1 MSSGK
6 KKTTNTTTSTNDPPA
21 WSVPYFQQALNQA
34 SSLSRQPYIGYG
46 GPTVAGFTPD
56 QENAFTMNRALA
68 DQNAQWQANAG
79 DYVNRAIGGEFANPY
94 RDRQNQYAGE
104 NPYLGGMIDAANRD
118 ITQRYTDSTLPSQ
131 LAQFNAGG
139 AYGGSAMQ
147 QALSQGQ
154 QNLAQQLSDTNF
166 QYRNADY
173 DRQAQLA
180 ESALNR
186 DAALYNQDQQFRQSA
201 LGFLPQLQQMGYNDT
216 NQILKQGTLQQLLN
230 QQAINDDRD
239 QFYEWRDWDVNRQG
253 VLTGALNSIRG
264 GSSTNTTTGDNPNY
278 TSAGQNAAGYAAILA
293 SLWGSGS

>member
-6 KKTTNTTTSTNDPPA
+6 KKTTNTTVSTNDPPA
-21 WSVPYFQQALNQA
+21 WSVPYFQQALGQA
-34 SSLSRQPYIGYG
+34 SQLSRQPYVGYG

-79 DYVNRAIGGEFANPY
+79 QYVNDTISGYNRNPY
-94 RDRQNQYAGE
+94 SGE
-104 NPYLGGMIDAANRD
+104 NPYLGNMIDAANRD
-118 ITQRYTDSTLPSQ
+118 ITQRYTDATLPTQ

-173 DRQAQLA
+173 DRQAQLW
-180 ESALNR
+180 
-186 DAALYNQDQQFRQSA
+186 NQDQQLRQNA

-230 QQAINDDRD
+230 QQAINDDRQ
-239 QFYEWRDWDVNRQG
+239 QFNEWRDWGANRLG
-253 VLTGALNSIRG
+253 LLTNALGAIRG
-264 GSSTNTTTGDNPNY
+264 GSSSNTTTGDNPNY

-293 SLWGSGS
+293 SLWGNS

>member
-6 KKTTNTTTSTNDPPA
+6 KKTTNTTVSTNDPPA
-21 WSVPYFQQALNQA
+21 WSVPYFQQALGQA
-34 SSLSRQPYIGYG
+34 SQLSRQPYVGYG
-46 GPTVAGFTPD
+46 GPTVAGFTSD

-79 DYVNRAIGGEFANPY
+79 QYVNDTISGYNRNPY
-94 RDRQNQYAGE
+94 SGE
-104 NPYLGGMIDAANRD
+104 NPYLGNMIDAANRD
-118 ITQRYTDSTLPSQ
+118 ITQRYTDATLPTQ

-173 DRQAQLA
+173 DRQAQLW
-180 ESALNR
+180 
-186 DAALYNQDQQFRQSA
+186 NQDQQLRQNA

-230 QQAINDDRD
+230 QQAINDDRQ
-239 QFYEWRDWDVNRQG
+239 QFNEWRDWGVNRAG
-253 VLTGALNSIRG
+253 ILNNALGAIRG
-264 GSSTNTTTGDNPNY
+264 GSSSNTTTGDNPNY

-293 SLWGSGS
+293 SLWGNS

>member
-6 KKTTNTTTSTNDPPA
+6 KKTTNTTVSTNDPPA
-21 WSVPYFQQALNQA
+21 WSVPYFQQALGRA
-34 SSLSRQPYIGYG
+34 SQLSQQPYIGYG

-79 DYVNRAIGGEFANPY
+79 QYVNDTINGYNRNPY
-94 RDRQNQYAGE
+94 SGE
-104 NPYLGGMIDAANRD
+104 NPYLGNMIDAANRD
-118 ITQRYTDSTLPSQ
+118 ITQRYTESTLPTQ

-173 DRQAQLA
+173 DRQAQLW
-180 ESALNR
+180 
-186 DAALYNQDQQFRQSA
+186 NQDQQLRQSA

-230 QQAINDDRD
+230 QQAINDDRQ
-239 QFYEWRDWDVNRQG
+239 QFNEWRDWDANRLG
-253 VLTGALNSIRG
+253 LLTNALGAIRG
-264 GSSTNTTTGDNPNY
+264 GSSSNTTTGDNPNY

-293 SLWGSGS
+293 SLWGNS

>member
-6 KKTTNTTTSTNDPPA
+6 KKTTNTTVSTNDPPA
-21 WSVPYFQQALNQA
+21 WSTGYFQQALNRA
-34 SSLSRQPYIGYG
+34 SQLSQQPYVGYG

-68 DQNAQWQANAG
+68 DQNGQWQANAG

-94 RDRQNQYAGE
+94 RDQKNQYAGE
-104 NPYLGGMIDAANRD
+104 NPYLGNMIDAANRD
-118 ITQRYTDSTLPSQ
+118 ITQRYTESTLPTQ

-173 DRQAQLA
+173 DRQAELA
-180 ESALNR
+180 ESGLNR
-186 DAALYNQDQQFRQSA
+186 NAALYNQDQQFRQSA

-230 QQAINDDRD
+230 QQAINDDRQ
-239 QFYEWRDWDVNRQG
+239 QFNEWRDWDANRLG
-253 VLTGALNSIRG
+253 LLTNALGAIRG
-264 GSSTNTTTGDNPNY
+264 GSSSNTTTGDNPNY

-293 SLWGSGS
+293 SLWGNS

>member
-6 KKTTNTTTSTNDPPA
+6 KKTTNTTVSTNDPPA
-21 WSVPYFQQALNQA
+21 WATGYFQQALNRA
-34 SSLSRQPYIGYG
+34 GELSQQPYIGYG

-68 DQNAQWQANAG
+68 DSNAWTQARAG
-79 DYVNRAIGGEFANPY
+79 DYVNRVIGGEFSNPY
-94 RDRQNQYAGE
+94 IGQMNPYASE
-104 NPYLGGMIDAANRD
+104 NPYLGNMIDAANRD
-118 ITQRYTDSTLPSQ
+118 ITDRYNSSTLPTQ

-173 DRQAQLA
+173 DRRSQLV

-186 DAALYNQDQQFRQSA
+186 NGALYGQDQQLRQNA

-230 QQAINDDRD
+230 QQAINDDRQ
-239 QFYEWRDWDVNRQG
+239 QFNEWRDWDANRLG
-253 VLTGALNSIRG
+253 LLTNALGAIRG
-264 GSSTNTTTGDNPNY
+264 GSSSNTTTGDNPNY

-293 SLWGSGS
+293 SLWGNS

>member
-6 KKTTNTTTSTNDPPA
+6 KKTTNTTVSTNDPPA
-21 WSVPYFQQALNQA
+21 WSVPYFQQALGRA
-34 SSLSRQPYIGYG
+34 SQLSQQPYIGYG

-56 QENAFTMNRALA
+56 QENAFEMNRGLA

-79 DYVNRAIGGEFANPY
+79 KYVNDLINGYSRNPY
-94 RDRQNQYAGE
+94 SGE
-104 NPYLGGMIDAANRD
+104 NPYLGNMIDAANRD
-118 ITQRYTDSTLPSQ
+118 ITQRYTESTLPTQ
-131 LAQFNAGG
+131 LAQFNSGG

-166 QYRNADY
+166 QYRNADF
-173 DRQAQLA
+173 DRQAQIW
-180 ESALNR
+180 
-186 DAALYNQDQQFRQSA
+186 NQDQQLRQNA

-230 QQAINDDRD
+230 QQAINDDRQ
-239 QFYEWRDWDVNRQG
+239 QFNEWRDWDVNRAG
-253 VLTGALNSIRG
+253 LLTNALGAIRG
-264 GSSTNTTTGDNPNY
+264 GSNSNTTTGDNPNY

-293 SLWGSGS
+293 SLWGNS

>member
-6 KKTTNTTTSTNDPPA
+6 KKTTNTTVSTNDPPA
-21 WSVPYFQQALNQA
+21 WSVPYFQQALGRA
-34 SSLSRQPYIGYG
+34 SQLSQQPYVGYG

-68 DQNAQWQANAG
+68 DENGQLQAMAG
-79 DYVNRAIGGEFANPY
+79 SYLGGVINGYHDNPY
-94 RDRQNQYAGE
+94 RDQANQYAGE
-104 NPYLGGMIDAANRD
+104 NPYLGNMIDAANRD
-118 ITQRYTDSTLPSQ
+118 ITKRYTDSTLPTQ

-173 DRQAQLA
+173 DRQSQLA

-186 DAALYNQDQQFRQSA
+186 NASLYNQDQQLRQQA
-201 LGFLPQLQQMGYNDT
+201 LGFLPQLQQMGYTDT

-230 QQAINDDRD
+230 QQAINDDRQ
-239 QFYEWRDWDVNRQG
+239 QFNDWRDWDANRLG
-253 VLTGALNSIRG
+253 LLTNALGAIRG
-264 GSSTNTTTGDNPNY
+264 GSSSNTTTGDNPNY

-293 SLWGSGS
+293 SLWGNS

>member
-6 KKTTNTTTSTNDPPA
+6 KKTTNTTVSTNDPPA
-21 WSVPYFQQALNQA
+21 WSVPYFQQALGRA
-34 SSLSRQPYIGYG
+34 SQLSQQPYVGYG

-79 DYVNRAIGGEFANPY
+79 DYVNRVIGGEFANPY
-94 RDRQNQYAGE
+94 IGQKNQYAGE
-104 NPYLGGMIDAANRD
+104 NPYLNNMIDAANRD
-118 ITQRYTDSTLPSQ
+118 ITTRYSDSTLPTQ
-131 LAQFNAGG
+131 LAQFNSGG

-186 DAALYNQDQQFRQSA
+186 NSALYNQDQQFRQNA

-230 QQAINDDRD
+230 QQAINDDRQ
-239 QFYEWRDWDVNRQG
+239 QFNEWRDWDANRLG
-253 VLTGALNSIRG
+253 LLTNALGAIRG
-264 GSSTNTTTGDNPNY
+264 GTGTETKTGDNPNY
-278 TSAGQNAAGYAAILA
+278 TSAGQNAAGYAQILA
-293 SLWGSGS
+293 SLWSNS

>member
-6 KKTTNTTTSTNDPPA
+6 KKTTNTTVSTNDPPA
-21 WSVPYFQQALNQA
+21 WSVPYFQQALTQA
-34 SSLSRQPYIGYG
+34 SRLSSQPYVGYG

-79 DYVNRAIGGEFANPY
+79 DYVNRAISGEFANPY
-94 RDRQNQYAGE
+94 IGQKNQYAGE
-104 NPYLGGMIDAANRD
+104 NPYLGNMIDAANRD
-118 ITQRYTDSTLPSQ
+118 ITQRYTESTLPTQ

-186 DAALYNQDQQFRQSA
+186 NASLYNQDQQLRQQA
-201 LGFLPQLQQMGYNDT
+201 LGFLPQLQQMGYTDT

-230 QQAINDDRD
+230 QQAINDDRQ
-239 QFYEWRDWDVNRQG
+239 QFNEWRDWDANRLG
-253 VLTGALNSIRG
+253 LLTNALGAIRG
-264 GSSTNTTTGDNPNY
+264 GSSSNTTTGDNPNY

-293 SLWGSGS
+293 SLWGNS

>member
-6 KKTTNTTTSTNDPPA
+6 KKTTNTTVSTNDPPA
-21 WSVPYFQQALNQA
+21 WSVPYFQQALTQA
-34 SSLSRQPYIGYG
+34 SRLSSQPYVGYG

-79 DYVNRAIGGEFANPY
+79 QYVNDTISGANRNPY
-94 RDRQNQYAGE
+94 SGE
-104 NPYLGGMIDAANRD
+104 NPYLGNMIDAANRD
-118 ITQRYTDSTLPSQ
+118 ITQRYTESTLPTQ

-173 DRQAQLA
+173 DRQAQLW
-180 ESALNR
+180 
-186 DAALYNQDQQFRQSA
+186 NQDQQLRQNA

-230 QQAINDDRD
+230 QQAINDDRQ
-239 QFYEWRDWDVNRQG
+239 QFNEWRDWDANRLG
-253 VLTGALNSIRG
+253 LLTNALGAIRG
-264 GSSTNTTTGDNPNY
+264 GSSSNTTTGDNPNY

-293 SLWGSGS
+293 SLWGNS